1 MYLDETTIIIDTD
14 TKKEAGPLN
23 VSELSPT
30 SDLDKYYVYKCKNGC
45 CKIIIGHNIINIS
58 TMKIIDVT
66 DGNLTSNSVT
76 DIINSIIIMNC
87 KDNSCKRTY
96 GYFKTSK
103 TNDIKYY
110 SIPWTGFNNNKPM
123 DANDFSIDC
132 NDSDIGKIK
141 NNGDFCQGSY
151 IIENA
156 MSIKGDTNPFYI
168 ISSDG
173 ETIFHGR
180 ETEKSLVI
188 SATTNTLIYDG
199 LSKNKGLK
207 VFNKGIMTSDI
218 MDGGNNIAL
227 YYCGDQGI
235 CRSLDGY
242 ITDGTN
248 YYEVNGIS
256 STSKLVSSSGEI
268 IPNNECIIDTSGNLV
283 LGDTTNLNKLKFCLG
298 NMSIDFLG
306 TETTEYYI
314 IHKHGNTNYSLVRAT
329 KNIFTIEELKNSGKL
344 K

>member
-1 MYLDETTIIIDTD
+1 MERMDIADISLESNRVTNVINDIVI
-14 TKKEAGPLN
+14 LN
-23 VSELSPT
+23 CNV
-30 SDLDKYYVYKCKNGC
+30 
-45 CKIIIGHNIINIS
+45 
-58 TMKIIDVT
+58 
-66 DGNLTSNSVT
+66 
-76 DIINSIIIMNC
+76 
-87 KDNSCKRTY
+87 NSCKRTY
-96 GYFKTSK
+96 GYFRTSK
-103 TNDIKYY
+103 TDDIKYY
-110 SIPWTGFNNNKPM
+110 SIPWTGFNNNKLM
-123 DANDFSIDC
+123 DDKDFSAEC

-141 NNGDFCQGSY
+141 SNGEFCQGSY

-156 MSIKGDTNPFYI
+156 MSMKDGTNPFYI

-180 ETEKSLVI
+180 ETERSLVI
-188 SATTNTLIYDG
+188 SATANTLIYDG

-218 MDGGNNIAL
+218 VNDGNNIAL

-248 YYEVNGIS
+248 YYEVSANS
-256 STSKLVSSSGEI
+256 STSKKVSSNGDV

-283 LGDTTNLNKLKFCLG
+283 LGDNTDPNKLKFCLG
-298 NMSIDFLG
+298 NISINFLD

-314 IHKHGNTNYSLVRAT
+314 IHKRDNTNYSLVRAT
-329 KNIFTIEELKNSGKL
+329 NNIFTIEELKNSGKL

>member
-1 MYLDETTIIIDTD
+1 VDTN

-23 VSELSPT
+23 VSELSST
-30 SDLDKYYVYKCKNGC
+30 SDLNKYYVYKCQDGY

-66 DGNLTSNSVT
+66 DNNLASNSVT
-76 DIINSIIIMNC
+76 GNIKSIIIMNC
-87 KDNSCKRTY
+87 NYNSCKRTY

-242 ITDGTN
+242 ITNGMN
-248 YYEVNGIS
+248 YYEVSANS
-256 STSKLVSSSGEI
+256 STSKKVSLTGDVT
-268 IPNNECIIDTSGNLV
+268 PNNECIIDTSGNLV
-283 LGDTTNLNKLKFCLG
+283 LGDSTNPNKLKFCLG
-298 NMSIDFLG
+298 NMSIDFLS

-314 IHKHGNTNYSLVRAT
+314 IHKRGNTNYSLVRAT
-329 KNIFTIEELKNSGKL
+329 KNIFTIEELKNSSKL